1 MSTPTPDALD
11 ARLPLDQLDAAA
23 QARLRRVE
31 TEAKALN
38 VRLQLTAQ
46 DAVLAPADASW
57 QGRGDYTDADMLG
70 MYFRGLADAS
80 QIEGPVAFATG
91 QAYLA
96 RDLHAAEVEWRG
108 IVNRSVAGAA
118 EGPSYA
124 DLCERR
130 GEFDRAERARK
141 LLAERSIA

>member
-1 MSTPTPDALD
+1 MSTPTPDVLD
-11 ARLPLDQLDAAA
+11 ARLPVDQLDAAA

-31 TEAKALN
+31 AEAKALN
-38 VRLQLTAQ
+38 VRLQLAAQ
-46 DAVLAPADASW
+46 DAVLVPLDGSW
-57 QGRGDYTDADMLG
+57 QGRGDYTVDDMLAA
-70 MYFRGLADAS
+70 YTRGLTDAS
-80 QIEGPVAFATG
+80 RIEGPVAFAAG

-96 RDLHAAEVEWRG
+96 RDLHAADVEWRG